1 MDKVKISAAEWEV
14 MNVVWKRGSLTSREI
29 VDQVSARKG
38 WDSSTIRTLV
48 RRLVSKGG
56 LGIQAGSKPQCFE
69 AEVSFDEYIQE
80 ESRSFLD
87 RGFGGKP
94 EAMLLHFVEHT
105 KLTPEDIQ
113 KFRKILSKKAK

>member
-1 MDKVKISAAEWEV
+1 MNKSKISEAEWEV

-29 VDQVSARKG
+29 VDQVSAGKG

-48 RRLVSKGG
+48 RRLVSKGV
-56 LGIQAGSKPQCFE
+56 LDIQAGSKPQCFE
-69 AEVSFDEYIQE
+69 ARVSFDEFIQE

-105 KLTPEDIQ
+105 KLSREDIQ
-113 KFRKILSKKAK
+113 KFRKILSKKGR